1 MRAKDP
7 LLELGQLAESL
18 VVEREEEER
27 RLSALL
33 EQKSLRYRRAD
44 SLTWSPVAVLS
55 VDFTFGGRPKVVL
68 ECGHGGGK
76 AGAFRSGMP
85 VSFYQANEAGH
96 PAHGADSVRRGL
108 VQKATA
114 TTAHV
119 VLDGDPL
126 TADEQHARWTLDVR
140 PDDRT
145 FRLMAE
151 ALSHWINADNPDVVA
166 FRDALL
172 RPADSTDEV
181 LENGNVQVGQADL
194 LKTLNAEQIQV
205 LLQAWSRSQLTLLHG
220 PPGTGKTTTL
230 VAMVAGFTRNRER
243 VLATAP
249 SNSAVDLLALR
260 CQAAGLNVVRI
271 GHPIRIEEAVLA
283 SSIESKVEAHPEYKQ
298 VKALRKRAQVAW
310 RQADR
315 FRRNFGSEER
325 RARQEA
331 RREARDLER
340 EAVELESH
348 LADRVLR
355 SADVVCATL
364 AGSADRLLAGLTF
377 DVVVVDEAGQAMEP
391 ATWIP
396 LQKSMRTVIAGDP
409 EQLPPVVKSER
420 AKKLGLGQSLLEKL
434 LRRHQGLPHAHFLS
448 TQYRMHNAIQAPSN
462 AWFYDQKLRAH
473 ASVAERTLSPE
484 LLPFLFIDTAGRG
497 FDEKRE
503 AGTESTCNPDEAQFV
518 LDRVRELHE
527 AHPEASIGVVAPY
540 AAQVRVLTEGWG
552 GQRPSEIDI
561 STVDGFQGQE
571 RDIMILSLT
580 RSNAEGQIGFLKE
593 YRRTNVAMTRA
604 RMHLL
609 IIGDGATFGT
619 DSFYLNLI
627 ERAEE
632 SGHYK
637 SAWEF

>member
-1 MRAKDP
+1 MKAIDP

-18 VVEREEEER
+18 VIEREEEER

-44 SLTWSPVAVLS
+44 SLTWSPVSVSS
-55 VDFTFGGRPKVVL
+55 VDFTFGGRPLVIL

-85 VSFYQANEAGH
+85 VSFYQANEAGQ
-96 PAHGADSVRRGL
+96 PAQGAESVRRGL
-108 VQKATA
+108 VQKATDM
-114 TTAHV
+114 TAHV

-151 ALSHWINADNPDVVA
+151 ALSHWINADEPDVVA

-172 RPADSTDEV
+172 MPDDSSHV
-181 LENGNVQVGQADL
+181 ILENTDVQGEQADL
-194 LKTLNAEQIQV
+194 LRTLNGEQIQV

-230 VAMVAGFTRNRER
+230 VAMIAGFAQNRER

-260 CQAAGLNVVRI
+260 CEAKGLNVVRI
-271 GHPIRIEEAVLA
+271 GHPIRMEEAVVA
-283 SSIESKVEAHPEYKQ
+283 SSIESKVEALPDHKQ
-298 VKALRKRAQVAW
+298 VKALRKRAQAAW

-325 RARQEA
+325 RSRQEA

-340 EAVELESH
+340 EANELESH
-348 LADRVLR
+348 LANRVLHA
-355 SADVVCATL
+355 ADVVCATL
-364 AGSADRLLAGLTF
+364 AGSADRLLSGLTF

-396 LQKSMRTVIAGDP
+396 LKKSIRTVIAGDP

-420 AKKLGLGQSLLEKL
+420 AAKLGLGQSLLEKL
-434 LRRHQGLPHAHFLS
+434 LRRHEGLPRAHFLS
-448 TQYRMHNAIQAPSN
+448 TQYRMHHAIQAPSN
-462 AWFYDQKLRAH
+462 AWFYNDKLVADP
-473 ASVAERTLSPE
+473 SVAERTLSPD
-484 LLPFLFIDTAGRG
+484 LSPFLFIDTAGRG

-503 AGTESTCNPDEAQFV
+503 SGSESTCNPDEAQFV
-518 LDRVRELHE
+518 LDRVRELHK
-527 AHPEASIGVVAPY
+527 AHPKASIGVVAPY
-540 AAQVRVLTEGWG
+540 AAQVRVLSEGWN
-552 GQRPSEIDI
+552 GQLPAEIDI

-571 RDIMILSLT
+571 RDIMVLSLT
-580 RSNAEGQIGFLKE
+580 RSNAECQIGFLKE

-632 SGHYK
+632 LGNYK